1 MDSRRKHAG
10 MTLAGECLYQLTYH
24 NIKRKMSDRVIRASE
39 IGQYDFCA
47 KAWWLGSI
55 EGVQPSN
62 IRGLQAGTAAH
73 EEHGRQVQRAVQMQV
88 AAIVLIGFGVFV
100 LLLALFA
107 R

>member
-1 MDSRRKHAG
+1 
-10 MTLAGECLYQLTYH
+10 L
-24 NIKRKMSDRVIRASE
+24 SDRIIRASE

-62 IRGLQAGTAAH
+62 IRELQAGTAAH
-73 EEHGRQVQRAVQMQV
+73 EQHGRQVQHASQMQMIAIGLV
-88 AAIVLIGFGVFV
+88 ALGVIVLI
-100 LLLALFA
+100 LALFA

>member
-1 MDSRRKHAG
+1 
-10 MTLAGECLYQLTYH
+10 
-24 NIKRKMSDRVIRASE
+24 MSDRIIRASE

-62 IRGLQAGTAAH
+62 IRELQAGTAAH
-73 EEHGRQVQRAVQMQV
+73 AEHGRQVQRASRMQM
-88 AAIVLIGFGVFV
+88 AAFV
-100 LLLALFA
+100 LVGLGVVVLVLALFA

>member
-1 MDSRRKHAG
+1 
-10 MTLAGECLYQLTYH
+10 
-24 NIKRKMSDRVIRASE
+24 MSDRIIRASE

-55 EGVQPSN
+55 EGVPPSN
-62 IRGLQAGTAAH
+62 IHELQAGTTAH
-73 EEHGRQVQRAVQMQV
+73 EQHGRQVRRASQLQ
-88 AAIVLIGFGVFV
+88 AAALLLVGLGVIV

>member
-1 MDSRRKHAG
+1 MP
-10 MTLAGECLYQLTYH
+10 
-24 NIKRKMSDRVIRASE
+24 DRVIRASE

-62 IRGLQAGTAAH
+62 IRELQAGTAAH
-73 EEHGRQVQRAVQMQV
+73 AQHGQQVQRAAQLQT
-88 AAIVLIGFGVFV
+88 AALVLVGLGVIVLV
-100 LLLALFA
+100 LAFLA

>member
-1 MDSRRKHAG
+1 
-10 MTLAGECLYQLTYH
+10 
-24 NIKRKMSDRVIRASE
+24 MSDRIIRASE

-62 IRGLQAGTAAH
+62 VHELQAGTAAH
-73 EEHGRQVQRAVQMQV
+73 AQHGRQVQRASQMQIAAFALV
-88 AAIVLIGFGVFV
+88 ALGVVILIV
-100 LLLALFA
+100 ALFG

>member
-1 MDSRRKHAG
+1 MVLRR
-10 MTLAGECLYQLTYH
+10 
-24 NIKRKMSDRVIRASE
+24 MSDRVIRASE

-62 IRGLQAGTAAH
+62 VRELQAGATAHA
-73 EEHGRQVQRAVQMQV
+73 EHGRQVRRAAQMQMMAIGIV
-88 AAIVLIGFGVFV
+88 VLGVIVLM
-100 LLLALFA
+100 LAVFA

>member
-1 MDSRRKHAG
+1 
-10 MTLAGECLYQLTYH
+10 
-24 NIKRKMSDRVIRASE
+24 MSDRIIRASE

-62 IRGLQAGTAAH
+62 IRELQAGTAAH
-73 EEHGRQVQRAVQMQV
+73 EEHGRQVRRASQMQMT
-88 AAIVLIGFGVFV
+88 AIVLMALGVII
-100 LLLALFA
+100 LLLTLLA

>member
-1 MDSRRKHAG
+1 
-10 MTLAGECLYQLTYH
+10 
-24 NIKRKMSDRVIRASE
+24 MSDRIIRASE

-62 IRGLQAGTAAH
+62 IRELRAGTAAH
-73 EEHGRQVQRAVQMQV
+73 EEHGRQVRRASQAQV
-88 AAIVLIGFGVFV
+88 AALALVGLGVIVLV
-100 LLLALFA
+100 LALFA

>member
-1 MDSRRKHAG
+1 
-10 MTLAGECLYQLTYH
+10 
-24 NIKRKMSDRVIRASE
+24 MSDRIIRASE

-55 EGVQPSN
+55 EGVSPSN
-62 IRGLQAGTAAH
+62 IGQLQAGTAAH
-73 EEHGRQVQRAVQMQV
+73 EEHGRQVRRASQLQV
-88 AAIVLIGFGVFV
+88 AAFVLMGLGVIV

>member
-1 MDSRRKHAG
+1 
-10 MTLAGECLYQLTYH
+10 
-24 NIKRKMSDRVIRASE
+24 MSDRIIRASE

-55 EGVQPSN
+55 EGVSPSN
-62 IRGLQAGTAAH
+62 IRQLQAGTAAH
-73 EEHGRQVQRAVQMQV
+73 AEHGRQVKRASQLQI
-88 AAIVLIGFGVFV
+88 AAFILVGLGVIV

>member
-1 MDSRRKHAG
+1 
-10 MTLAGECLYQLTYH
+10 
-24 NIKRKMSDRVIRASE
+24 MSGRVIRASE

-62 IRGLQAGTAAH
+62 IHELQAGAAAH
-73 EEHGRQVQRAVQMQV
+73 AEHGRQVRRASQMQL
-88 AAIVLIGFGVFV
+88 AAIGLVALGVVVMVLAV
-100 LLLALFA
+100 FA

>member
-1 MDSRRKHAG
+1 
-10 MTLAGECLYQLTYH
+10 
-24 NIKRKMSDRVIRASE
+24 MSDRVIRASE

-55 EGVQPSN
+55 EGVRPSN
-62 IRGLQAGTAAH
+62 VGELQAGATAHA
-73 EEHGRQVQRAVQMQV
+73 EHGRQVRRAAQMQLI
-88 AAIVLIGFGVFV
+88 AIGLVVLGTIV